1 MFVPSCLVAG
11 LKKSPLEIHPGFQ
24 ENQEKKETYM
34 SKNLTRKGL
43 ALGAIVAL
51 GSTFFSGAAAHAAGL
66 ADTSYVSLAPTSGT
80 QYNTQQGQV
89 LDLSGAF
96 ANSVAS
102 GGSLKFLVT
111 DPDKV
116 IKADVD
122 INDAST
128 ADATVAAYAGGTTT
142 TFTITSGVATLTGT
156 TPSGLSVGDLVTIG
170 GAAGG
175 AMGDINGTHFLTAVS
190 GNTIS
195 FATTGTAQTALPAAL
210 TVAFTATNTGTG
222 NATQAQIA
230 AAPLGSRSVLG
241 ATASIGARASDGSFV
256 VNTTD
261 TAAAGVDNV
270 LRLVSTAAPDTSA
283 TATVTAWIDN
293 NGNGVIDSTEY
304 VSPTRTVKFLK
315 NSEITWTAALTAPKV
330 GDTTL
335 SADVTASPDIN
346 ISEFNA
352 GDVTVDFTKA
362 GSPIAAG
369 ATGVT
374 ASYNSTD
381 KVLRATSGTV
391 TALTSGTFG
400 AQVKFGGSA
409 RGDVSYQTIGSASVD
424 VSSVST
430 PAITKGTSWNGTYA
444 KTGTTALTVSSTVKY
459 WKTYNATLASR
470 VEAAAAAGIPALV
483 TITNTALVSGSSVV
497 AGGKTLTSTGTSIS
511 FATSTNADGKVVF
524 PLTATGAKTDAISI
538 TVRLDDQNVATD
550 DGSAAGSTQGYK
562 TSSALSVT
570 WADAAA
576 TNLIET
582 GTIGYANST
591 AVRSVAKGGTITLN
605 YDLRDQF
612 GASVVDARQILVSLT
627 GATSNAG
634 ATYTNAVALSGG
646 KAAVAINDA
655 TTATSGSYTVHAVV
669 QNKDTSGNWTN
680 SGITKD
686 VLVYV
691 GTKAPTAVTATAG
704 ATTAAVTGGTFAT
717 NDLRLDNNAA
727 GFADYLLTNGT
738 TVSGV
743 VSAADGSPVPGAL
756 VTIAGAGAQLVAANA
771 NDANVTATMGVG
783 TVSVYTDATGAYSV
797 TVYSRTSGDVTYT
810 ATVGAA
816 TASAKV
822 TYTGITTLDDKG
834 SVTVTAVALSQVS
847 RTVTVT
853 VLVKDSLGN
862 PVKTTGLVKVA
873 LTGVGSLSASTVD
886 TDANGVG
893 TVRLVVGS
901 NDVGD
906 AVVTASYAQ
915 SDATKSVAGSTTIN
929 FGTTDSNIDI
939 VNNRVT
945 AVSSFTAGKTVAFYV
960 DGIKK
965 WSKTSASDADVVL
978 NYNLKKGTHTVTVK
992 ISGGF
997 ITTEKFIVK

>member
-1 MFVPSCLVAG
+1 LVAG
-11 LKKSPLEIHPGFQ
+11 FKKLPLDIHPGSQ

-43 ALGAIVAL
+43 AFGAIVAL
-51 GSTFFSGAAAHAAGL
+51 GSTLLAGAPASAAGL
-66 ADTSYVSLAPTSGT
+66 ADTSYVSLAPTTGT
-80 QYNTQQGQV
+80 QYNTAQAQS

-111 DPDKV
+111 DAASV

-122 INDAST
+122 VNASSSADTSTGINNLVAGDISSIVVAGTTATVSTGAVHTFKAGDSVTVAVAGTGLNGTVTIASVPTTTSFTYTVASGT
-128 ADATVAAYAGGTTT
+128 ASSVTAASATVA
-142 TFTITSGVATLTGT
+142 FVK
-156 TPSGLSVGDLVTIG
+156 
-170 GAAGG
+170 
-175 AMGDINGTHFLTAVS
+175 
-190 GNTIS
+190 
-195 FATTGTAQTALPAAL
+195 TAQ
-210 TVAFTATNTGTG
+210 TG
-222 NATQAQIA
+222 NATRSEIA
-230 AAPLGSRSVLG
+230 AADLGSRSILG
-241 ATASIGARASDGSFV
+241 TVASVGARASDGSFV
-256 VNTTD
+256 VD
-261 TAAAGVDNV
+261 TADTASAGVDNV
-270 LRLVSTAAPDTSA
+270 LRLVSTAAADTSA

-304 VSPTRTVKFLK
+304 VSPTRTVQFLK
-315 NSEITWTAALTAPKV
+315 NADITWSTALSAPKV

-346 ISEFNA
+346 ISQFA
-352 GDVTVDFTKA
+352 ASSVQVDFNKNAADLA
-362 GSPIAAG
+362 GG
-369 ATGVT
+369 TGQNIN

-381 KVLRATSGTV
+381 KVLRATTAGV
-391 TALTSGTFG
+391 TALTAGTFS
-400 AQVKFGGSA
+400 AQVQYDSA
-409 RGDVSYQTIGSASVD
+409 NRGDINYQTIGSASVD

-430 PAITKGTSWNGTYA
+430 PSITHSTSWNGTYA

-459 WKTYNATLASR
+459 WKSYAAGPAG
-470 VEAAAAAGIPALV
+470 VEAAASAGIPALV
-483 TITNTALVSGSSVV
+483 TITNTALASGSSIV
-497 AGGKTLTSTGTSIS
+497 AGGKTLASTGTSIS

-538 TVRLDDQNVATD
+538 TVRLDDQNTAADT
-550 DGSAAGSTQGYK
+550 GAAAGTTQGYK
-562 TSSALSVT
+562 TSSALSVV
-570 WADAAA
+570 WADAVA
-576 TNLIET
+576 TNLVEA
-582 GTIGYANST
+582 GTIGYATTT

-612 GASVVDARQILVSLT
+612 GASVTDVRQIVLSLT
-627 GATSNAG
+627 GATANAG

-646 KAAVAINDA
+646 KAAVTIADA
-655 TTATSGSYTVHAVV
+655 TTVSTGSYGVV
-669 QNKDTSGNWTN
+669 ATLQKKDTNGNWVADNAIAKTV
-680 SGITKD
+680 T
-686 VLVYV
+686 VYV
-691 GTKAPTAVTATAG
+691 GTKAPTAVTAVAG
-704 ATTAAVTGGTFAT
+704 ATTEPVTAGTFAT

-738 TVSGV
+738 TISGV

-756 VTIAGAGAQLVAANA
+756 VTIAGAGAQLVAANGA
-771 NDANVTATMGVG
+771 DNTTATMGVG
-783 TVSVYTDATGAYSV
+783 TVSVYTNASGQYSV
-797 TVYSRTSGDVTYT
+797 SVYSRTSGDVTYT

-873 LTGVGSLSASTVD
+873 LTGVGSLSAATVD
-886 TDANGVG
+886 TDATGVG

-901 NDVGD
+901 NDLGD

-915 SDATKSVAGSTTIN
+915 TDATKSVSAATTIT
-929 FGTTDSNIDI
+929 FGATDANIDI

-945 AVSSFTAGKTVAFYV
+945 AVSSFTKGKTVAFYV

-965 WSKTSASDADVVL
+965 WSKTSVSDADVVL

>member
-1 MFVPSCLVAG
+1 
-11 LKKSPLEIHPGFQ
+11 
-24 ENQEKKETYM
+24 M

-43 ALGAIVAL
+43 AFGAIVAL
-51 GSTFFSGAAAHAAGL
+51 GTTLFSGAAAHAAGL
-66 ADTSYVSLAPTSGT
+66 ADTSFVSLAPTSGT
-80 QYNTQQGQV
+80 QYNTAQNQV

-111 DPDKV
+111 DPSKV

-122 INDAST
+122 VNAATSVDTNAMAYTGGVVTGFTAAAGTAVLTVTTAAHGLVVGDTITVAGATGADAAAFNGARIVTAVNTTTGTVSFAST
-128 ADATVAAYAGGTTT
+128 ALTTNLGGTA
-142 TFTITSGVATLTGT
+142 TIAISKTSE
-156 TPSGLSVGDLVTIG
+156 
-170 GAAGG
+170 
-175 AMGDINGTHFLTAVS
+175 
-190 GNTIS
+190 
-195 FATTGTAQTALPAAL
+195 
-210 TVAFTATNTGTG
+210 TG
-222 NATQAQIA
+222 NATRAEIA
-230 AAPLGSRSVLG
+230 AAALGSRSILG
-241 ATASIGARASDGSFV
+241 TVASIGARATDGSFV
-256 VNTTD
+256 VD
-261 TAAAGVDNV
+261 TADTASAGVDNV
-270 LRLVSTAAPDTSA
+270 LRLVSTAAADTSA
-283 TATVTAWIDN
+283 TATVTAWVDN

-304 VSPTRTVKFLK
+304 VSPTRSVQFLK
-315 NSEITWTAALTAPKV
+315 NADITWSTALTAPKV
-330 GDTTL
+330 GDTSL

-346 ISEFNA
+346 ISEFATNA
-352 GDVTVDFTKA
+352 VQVDFNKNAADT
-362 GSPIAAG
+362 AG
-369 ATGVT
+369 ATGQNIN

-381 KVLRATSGTV
+381 KVLRATVTGL
-391 TALTSGTFG
+391 TALTAGTFS
-400 AQVKFGGSA
+400 AQAQYESA
-409 RGDVSYQTIGSASVD
+409 SRGDVNYQTIGSASVD

-430 PAITKGTSWNGTYA
+430 PSITHSTSWNGTYA

-470 VEAAAAAGIPALV
+470 VEAAAPAGIPALV
-483 TITNTALVSGSSVV
+483 TITNTALASGSTVA
-497 AGGKTLTSTGTSIS
+497 AGGKTLASTGTSIS
-511 FATSTNADGKVVF
+511 FATSTNADGKVIF

-538 TVRLDDQNVATD
+538 VVRLDDQNVATD

-570 WADAAA
+570 WADASA

-591 AVRSVAKGGTITLN
+591 AVRSVAKGASITLN

-612 GASVVDARQILVSLT
+612 GASVTDARQILVTLT
-627 GATSNAG
+627 GASSNAA
-634 ATYTNAVALSGG
+634 ATFTNAVALSAG

-655 TTATSGSYTVHAVV
+655 TTATSGSYTVHAVL

-691 GTKAPTAVTATAG
+691 GTKAPTALTATAG
-704 ATTAAVTGGTFAT
+704 ATTVAVTAGTFAT

-727 GFADYLLTNGT
+727 GFADYLLNNGT
-738 TVSGV
+738 TISGV

-756 VTIAGAGAQLVAANA
+756 VTIAGSGAQLVAANA
-771 NDANVTATMGVG
+771 ADANVTATMGVG
-783 TVSVYTDATGAYSV
+783 AVSVYTDATGAYSV
-797 TVYSRTSGDVTYT
+797 TVYSRASGDITYT

-834 SVTVTAVALSQVS
+834 TVTVTAVALSQVS
-847 RTVTVT
+847 RTVTVS

-862 PVKTTGLVKVA
+862 PVKVSGLVKVA

-886 TDANGVG
+886 TDATGVG

-915 SDATKSVAGSTTIN
+915 TDATKSVAGATTIT
-929 FGTTDSNIDI
+929 FGATDANIDI

-945 AVSSFTAGKTVAFYV
+945 AVSSFTKGKTVAFYV

-965 WSKTSASDADVVL
+965 WSKASASDADVVL